1 MLAESRVREAC
12 AEIGCHSPLTSS
24 LGEELTMAIRE
35 REGQGRGRKPCGH
48 KGCLCHWPHIIR
60 KGWSKALVEAWGC
73 CSRSSPF
80 MDRRCLLIGLNPWN
94 LKINYNFA
102 PLKSERMTITH
113 FSNHLMPIVDIRSV
127 RQDTLRIALQEN

>member
-1 MLAESRVREAC
+1 MLSL
-12 AEIGCHSPLTSS
+12 GCHSPLTSS

-35 REGQGRGRKPCGH
+35 RKEQGRGRKPCGH

-60 KGWSKALVEAWGC
+60 NDGPRHQWKLGNAVLGLHLSWTGDACSLVFGV
-73 CSRSSPF
+73 
-80 MDRRCLLIGLNPWN
+80 NPWN

-113 FSNHLMPIVDIRSV
+113 FSNHQCP
-127 RQDTLRIALQEN
+127 